1 VVHALETSRLSPR
14 HLTLEIT
21 ESVLVSDVEAMSAR
35 LRELVR
41 PAARRRAMA
50 ELLAKSLADGGFYL
64 AAAQP
69 VGSLSE
75 VG

>member
-1 VVHALETSRLSPR
+1 
-14 HLTLEIT
+14 
-21 ESVLVSDVEAMSAR
+21 
-35 LRELVR
+35 
-41 PAARRRAMA
+41 MA

-64 AAAQP
+64 AAAAQP